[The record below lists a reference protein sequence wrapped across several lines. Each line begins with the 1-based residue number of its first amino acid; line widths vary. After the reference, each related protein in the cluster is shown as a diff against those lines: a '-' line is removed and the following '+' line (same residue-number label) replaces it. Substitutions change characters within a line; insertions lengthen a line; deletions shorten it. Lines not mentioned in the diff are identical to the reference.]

1 MTLAVVAGALGNRPW
16 NGGNA
21 WTRLSWL
28 LGLRRLGLDVR
39 FAEQLPPD
47 APATAADYTRLV
59 LDQFGI
65 VQAGGVEEIAGAALL
80 VNIGGHLPLEP
91 PLDAI
96 PAKVYFDDDPAYTQI
111 WHAAGTS
118 AARFDGHD
126 AYYTVGQNVGRAGSA
141 VPAAGI
147 DWRHIL
153 PPTVLE
159 EWPVAPGRGTR
170 FTTVATWRG
179 PYGRVEHEGRTYGL
193 KLDEFRRFVDVPLR
207 ACGEF
212 EVALDIDP
220 AEERDL
226 ALLSEHGW
234 HLVDPREAAGTPDAF
249 RSYVQGSLAE
259 FSVAAGIYVETRSG
273 WFSDRTARYLASG
286 KPALVQDTGFSET
299 LPTGEGLVAF
309 RTPEEA
315 VASADEIL
323 RNYERHAAAARALA
337 ERWLDSD
344 AVLSRL
350 LVDVL

>member
-39 FAEQLPPD
+39 FTEQLAHD
-47 APATAADYTRLV
+47 APAGGFDYIRLV

-65 VQAGGVEEIAGAALL
+65 AQADGVDELAEAALL

-91 PLDAI
+91 PLDRI

-111 WHAAGTS
+111 WHAMGTG
-118 AARFDGHD
+118 AARFEGHD

-141 VPAAGI
+141 VPAGGI
-147 DWRHIL
+147 EWRHIL

-159 EWPVAPGRGTR
+159 EWPVAPVRGTR

-193 KLDEFRRFVDVPLR
+193 KLDEFRRFADLPRR
-207 ACGEF
+207 APGDF
-212 EVALDIDP
+212 ELALDIDP
-220 AEERDL
+220 AEERDI
-226 ALLSEHGW
+226 ALLEAHGW
-234 HLVDPREAAGTPDAF
+234 RLVDPRAAAGTPDAF
-249 RSYVQGSLAE
+249 RTYVQGSLAE
-259 FSVAAGIYVETRSG
+259 CSVAAGIYVDTRSG

-299 LPTGEGLVAF
+299 IPTGEGLVAF
-309 RTPEEA
+309 RTTEEA
-315 VASADEIL
+315 AEGAARILSDYEHHAS
-323 RNYERHAAAARALA
+323 AARAIA

-344 AVLSRL
+344 AVLSGL
-350 LVDVL
+350 LEDVL